1 MTRLAVRRCL
11 IVTFV
16 FAGLLSIAG
25 EGFGQQR
32 ATGVA
37 AGADAA
43 GKNRRI
49 VTNSLGMTL
58 VEVPAGEFLMGN
70 ADAPEKLAK
79 AFPAIEKRRIDEL
92 ADEVPLHKV
101 RITKPFVMGA
111 HEVTI
116 AQFKKFVE
124 AAGYQTEAERDGT
137 GGWGY
142 NRTKNDFEGRKRE
155 YSWRNPGF
163 KQAHDHPVVNV
174 TWNDAVAFCDW
185 LSNKEHQRY
194 RLPTEAEWECACRAG
209 ARTTYSAGDDTKQ
222 LAETSNMYDERTA
235 KVFPQWKEHAA
246 RGSDGFE
253 FTAPVGSLRPNA
265 FGLYD
270 MHGNVWEWC
279 SDWYGED
286 YYAKSPVDNPQGPK
300 SGKVRVRRGGS
311 WQTWPFYCRASF
323 RNWNT
328 PETRYVLVG
337 FRVVREREP

>member
-101 RITKPFVMGA
+101 RITKPFFMGA